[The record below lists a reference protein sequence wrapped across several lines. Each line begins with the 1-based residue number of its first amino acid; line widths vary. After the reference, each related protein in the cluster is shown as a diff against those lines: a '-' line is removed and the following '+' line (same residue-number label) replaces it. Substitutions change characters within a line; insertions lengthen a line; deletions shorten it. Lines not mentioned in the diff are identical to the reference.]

1 MTSNVL
7 QNEYYS
13 SFINEIW
20 RWQQD
25 KLQGTIEKIKCYRGS
40 DAILFYM
47 KTVNAE
53 FRYFPIFTFNLL
65 IMNA

>member
-1 MTSNVL
+1 MIFYVYNCDANSSHYQMASNVL

-25 KLQGTIEKIKCYRGS
+25 KLQGTIEKLNVS
-40 DAILFYM
+40 EDQMQFY
-47 KTVNAE
+47 
-53 FRYFPIFTFNLL
+53 FT
-65 IMNA
+65 